1 MKKGEKVRSST
12 ESTQPYPIG
21 HQPLASHPT
30 LMSTRGA
37 LHEQTAALDRRWQR
51 AVPAG
56 KKINSPSPTRGQI
69 EQENKPNRRSPP
81 LRQPRHTGVG
91 GVTPQRRLAANAA
104 RRRHHR
110 GAAVKARGTP
120 HRVSATA
127 TKVPHTGREG
137 GGGDAP
143 LPRHQA
149 GGAPGY
155 RGAFPSC
162 RPGLL
167 TCLPQQDERRRPPT
181 TRRNAADAVARWE
194 PQPQPWRRKTV
205 DRGYPS
211 RMPQRTEPTSSG
223 VKPPRVLP
231 ASRQR
236 QLPPVRSV
244 GGTFTARSTQR
255 RQPAARVGQRG
266 EGGVGNLRSR
276 QRVSPSSL
284 QRRIGASPPQQ
295 CNCSHTPNHKSR
307 CPCRRPTLHRHRC
320 F

>member
-37 LHEQTAALDRRWQR
+37 LHEHTAALDRRWQR

-81 LRQPRHTGVG
+81 LRQTRHTGVG

-137 GGGDAP
+137 GGGGRTPPATPGGRRAGVSRGVPIVPPRAPNLPATAGRTPTPANDAE
-143 LPRHQA
+143 
-149 GGAPGY
+149 
-155 RGAFPSC
+155 
-162 RPGLL
+162 
-167 TCLPQQDERRRPPT
+167 ERRRCGCQMG
-181 TRRNAADAVARWE
+181 A
-194 PQPQPWRRKTV
+194 
-205 DRGYPS
+205 
-211 RMPQRTEPTSSG
+211 
-223 VKPPRVLP
+223 
-231 ASRQR
+231 
-236 QLPPVRSV
+236 
-244 GGTFTARSTQR
+244 TAT
-255 RQPAARVGQRG
+255 ALATK
-266 EGGVGNLRSR
+266 N
-276 QRVSPSSL
+276 
-284 QRRIGASPPQQ
+284 
-295 CNCSHTPNHKSR
+295 
-307 CPCRRPTLHRHRC
+307 RRPWVSQSDAAEDRAHLVGSEAATSAPG
-320 F
+320 